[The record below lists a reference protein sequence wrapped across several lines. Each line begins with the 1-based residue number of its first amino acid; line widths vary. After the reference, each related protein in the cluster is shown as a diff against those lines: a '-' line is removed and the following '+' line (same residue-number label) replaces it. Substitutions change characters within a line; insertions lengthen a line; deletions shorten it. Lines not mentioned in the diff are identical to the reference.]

1 MPIIIGISLN
11 FLYMAKYKYGQNE
24 LDLQNLITNLSNN
37 VDSYVQ
43 SKTDWSQA
51 QKESFKEGY
60 RNYITGLQDQL
71 NNNTDRFSADEFGTI
86 TDKQG
91 QIKNN
96 TDTDYVYNKKG
107 ELLDPTTTSEKKLKK
122 GTPFYRNQ
130 EVAIFNNIIAKG
142 MVDKMK
148 EEQQNIPSLA
158 DYWQQQY
165 NPKGDLADYAS
176 VAALDKEGEYTNRIA
191 EIKGLW
197 DRYKQK
203 YQLSP
208 EQTSKYE
215 ALINSLDTEGVG
227 TDKWKNQIIRNSA
240 AAGVGKFFTGYLGFD
255 APKPER
261 AFDIN
266 NDEDV
271 IKRYQLEEQIRLHPE
286 LRATLIANARAQY
299 NAETQAYLDQDAA
312 NKKQQADAKAKEEY
326 NKREQ
331 AFLKKY
337 PYLRDIRLRRT
348 TDNFGIGRINT
359 NSLDNLTPT
368 FAGANGGF
376 NDNINDA
383 LRRANKTGDF
393 FYTKFKTPITLTTGH
408 KITNLGQLYA
418 YLWNWFEGNDKL
430 QDFDKVAD
438 KSGHT
443 IYRLQGS
450 KNANGEWLY
459 MYKNKNNGQL
469 RTFRSKSYKDLLQ
482 KGESGMKIASDK
494 FENSITKAEKQQ
506 TAATKAR
513 AKATGKTYQ
522 QQKAADSPVQW
533 SGADIARLTGV
544 VADIASIPTAYVPG
558 YGTAASAILGL
569 SSTAANLGA
578 DLSDGTMSTLD
589 AFKNAGVN
597 VGFDALGLFGGVG
610 KGGKIAKTVLRYA
623 PRVLTILG
631 TLEGVKNAP
640 QITASFKKLI
650 NTGYKS
656 LTVQDWQNISQGI
669 GIATGIGSGVGR
681 KIKQHNNTIQGTKV
695 GVRFK
700 DKKTGE
706 SKIFTFEGN
715 DAKAIRN
722 AKNDTEIQTITN
734 KYKELKGF
742 ELQHVNKLSGLH
754 WKGMKDSNTSKY
766 QLPVTTQSQKTQLY
780 DVYSNGK
787 VTWTNK
793 EGIRGWLQPYGG
805 QTIDARHSL
814 LSDDSKLSNKILS
827 SAGSAIDS
835 FGQALHMATNNQG
848 VTGLPAIIG
857 TPTPYK
863 PYQGDFGFLDK
874 RIAFLQRQN
883 KQRQN
888 VISNIDD
895 SINRRQ
901 KQIKDQQMQNTQTAL
916 NRAFAESFSGQIP
929 TTLSSAQKKR
939 RREIREAF
947 AKDTGQR
954 SVEAIKRANDVLN
967 AIIYNKSR
975 TQLATIPKLQFNLP
989 PIIPYKFNIPN
1000 QYNGAPSFMWD
1011 NRLALPAPQV
1021 KKIKTSKKSKLQKAK
1036 NKVYKRGGVIKAST
1050 GVKIP
1055 WYNALKAVNKDTDFT
1070 SKLDTSTLY
1079 AGDTSKGLIA
1089 PWASNQVG
1097 NAAGRYSP
1105 TTGYT
1110 REQAKAIEEKDQLY
1124 KDFENKIFNADG
1136 TFNKNGEDWSREV
1149 DKFIPQGSTASF
1161 HDPKTGK
1168 LRTQWVTT
1176 NNDIYGRPS
1185 KTYTNLRDYVRSVRN
1200 DNIIGARH
1208 NIFINKG
1215 KRYFY
1220 KDTNG
1225 NIVYV
1230 NPQDLSKYNVSDKG
1244 NDVFENGTLWSD
1256 YELTGLKPEATTF
1269 GTNINNE
1276 IKKKTSVNIS
1286 NLLNSLSPTKTYG
1299 LARAIAAAR
1308 NNSRM
1313 LSKSITQPVLLDPNE
1328 IHRNVYSDLG
1338 SEMQGQQQAAEL
1350 QRLATTQAGA
1360 DFDRNAAMALDAKL
1374 KGIELKDLKF
1384 KNSNDLQ
1391 RQSAEASWA
1400 QEKDNKQS
1408 RWQTAQTNREAIYE
1422 NDIANLQRKLA
1433 TQAQNFQI
1441 WDTFAQ
1447 QLQQEAAT
1455 DWQVNRARMDSMAEN
1470 DINSA
1475 IRNNI
1480 KAYVSDISPEDE
1492 QLWNEIQSG
1501 KKSSTTLTPTESARF
1516 RILSEK
1522 ANQAKYEQLRQYY
1535 KMPKNRWSNYTIG
1548 NRVFA
1553 PVINLSAKDGGK
1565 LQVARLRAATADADR
1580 FYKTTK
1586 DFADRTERAIA
1597 RLTTK
1602 KKKKKQ

>member
-96 TDTDYVYNKKG
+96 TDTDYVYNNKG

-142 MVDKMK
+142 IVDKMK
-148 EEQQNIPSLA
+148 EEQKNIPSLA

-215 ALINSLDTEGVG
+215 ALINSLDAEGVG

-261 AFDIN
+261 DFDIN
-266 NDEDV
+266 NDDDV

-286 LRATLIANARAQY
+286 LREKLLAYYRDQY
-299 NAETQAYLDQDAA
+299 RNESQQDAD
-312 NKKQQADAKAKEEY
+312 KIDDYYKQQADAAYKQKLSDFWRAHPELY
-326 NKREQ
+326 DVRKR
-331 AFLKKY
+331 K
-337 PYLRDIRLRRT
+337 T
-348 TDNFGIGRINT
+348 TDNFNIGVTYGHKHGTLSHTFRDMT
-359 NSLDNLTPT
+359 NPE
-368 FAGANGGF
+368 GGF
-376 NDNINDA
+376 NSNIREAFN
-383 LRRANKTGDF
+383 RANLIGDY
-393 FYTKFKTPITLTTGH
+393 FYTKFNTPITLTTGH
-408 KITNLGQLYA
+408 KITNLGQFFA
-418 YLWNWFEGNDKL
+418 YLMPWFEHVDTQGTLASAFDTVYDK
-430 QDFDKVAD
+430 QKN
-438 KSGHT
+438 K
-443 IYRLQGS
+443 IYRLKNS
-450 KNANGEWLY
+450 KNSKGEWLY
-459 MYKNKNNGQL
+459 MYPSPSGLK
-469 RTFRSKSYKDLLQ
+469 TYRSKEYKDLLPKAQ
-482 KGESGMKIASDK
+482 KG
-494 FENSITKAEKQQ
+494 TKLAGGFYNAANTQQEQQ

-522 QQKAADSPVQW
+522 QQKTADSVTPTWTSQDK
-533 SGADIARLTGV
+533 ARIAGV
-544 VADIASIPTAYVPG
+544 GLDIASMIAGMAGATGVGAGV
-558 YGTAASAILGL
+558 SAGAGL
-569 SSTAANLGA
+569 LSTVANLYA
-578 DLSDGTMSTLD
+578 DSTDGSMSTWD
-589 AFKNAGVN
+589 AIKNAGVN
-597 VGFDALGLFGGVG
+597 VGFDAIGMFGGVG
-610 KGGKIAKTVLRYA
+610 KGGKIAKTLIRYT
-623 PRVLTILG
+623 PRILAAIGTIQ
-631 TLEGVKNAP
+631 GVKNAP
-640 QITASFKKLI
+640 EITSSFKKLT
-650 NTGYKS
+650 NNGWSS

-669 GIATGIGSGVGR
+669 GLVTGIGGGVGR
-681 KIKQHNNTIQGTKV
+681 KVNNNLRHTENTWNQV
-695 GVRFK
+695 GVK
-700 DKKTGE
+700 LKAKKTGE
-706 SKIFTFEGN
+706 VKMFTFKGE

-722 AKNDTEIQTITN
+722 AKNDTEIEAITN
-734 KYKELKGF
+734 KYNKLKGY
-742 ELQHVNKLSGLH
+742 ELEHINKLSVPHLRKIGRNQDTGKFNLNPFTA
-754 WKGMKDSNTSKY
+754 KST
-766 QLPVTTQSQKTQLY
+766 KTQLY
-780 DVYSNGK
+780 DIYQDENGNIYA
-787 VTWTNK
+787 NK
-793 EGIRGWLQPYGG
+793 EGIRGWLQPYG
-805 QTIDARHSL
+805 A
-814 LSDDSKLSNKILS
+814 SKNHIWN
-827 SAGSAIDS
+827 
-835 FGQALHMATNNQG
+835 HE
-848 VTGLPAIIG
+848 V
-857 TPTPYK
+857 
-863 PYQGDFGFLDK
+863 
-874 RIAFLQRQN
+874 
-883 KQRQN
+883 
-888 VISNIDD
+888 NI
-895 SINRRQ
+895 
-901 KQIKDQQMQNTQTAL
+901 
-916 NRAFAESFSGQIP
+916 
-929 TTLSSAQKKR
+929 
-939 RREIREAF
+939 
-947 AKDTGQR
+947 
-954 SVEAIKRANDVLN
+954 
-967 AIIYNKSR
+967 Y
-975 TQLATIPKLQFNLP
+975 IPKSQQLNKP
-989 PIIPYKFNIPN
+989 KVI
-1000 QYNGAPSFMWD
+1000 
-1011 NRLALPAPQV
+1011 
-1021 KKIKTSKKSKLQKAK
+1021 KKAQPVSEH
-1036 NKVYKRGGVIKAST
+1036 KVGYKRGGVIKAST
-1050 GVKIP
+1050 GVKTP
-1055 WYNALKAVNKDTDFT
+1055 WFNGLQPVNKDTDFK
-1070 SKLDTSTLY
+1070 SNWDTSTLY
-1079 AGDTSKGLIA
+1079 AGDTSKGLIS
-1089 PWASNQVG
+1089 PYASTKAG
-1097 NAAGRYSP
+1097 NAIGRYTP
-1105 TTGYT
+1105 TEGYT
-1110 REQAKAIEEKDQLY
+1110 REQAKAIEQNDPLY
-1124 KDFENKIFNADG
+1124 KNFINNLFNEDG
-1136 TFNKNGEDWSREV
+1136 TFNKVGEAWAKEV
-1149 DKFIPQGSTASF
+1149 DKLIPQDSTASF
-1161 HDPKTGK
+1161 YDPKTKK

-1176 NNDIYGRPS
+1176 NNNIYGGAP
-1185 KTYTNLRDYVRSVRN
+1185 KTYTNLKDYVQNVMN

-1208 NIFINKG
+1208 NIFVKKG

-1256 YELTGLKPEATTF
+1256 YELTGLKPKATTF

-1276 IKKKTSVNIS
+1276 IKKKTSINIG

-1313 LSKSITQPVLLDPNE
+1313 LSKFITQPVLLDPNE

-1384 KNSNDLQ
+1384 KASNDLQ
-1391 RQSAEASWA
+1391 RQSAEASWT

-1408 RWQTAQTNREAIYE
+1408 RWQVAQTNREAIYE

-1455 DWQVNRARMDSMAEN
+1455 DWQVNRARMDSITEN

-1501 KKSSTTLTPTESARF
+1501 KKSSVTLTPTESARF

-1548 NRVFA
+1548 NRAFS
-1553 PVINLSAKDGGK
+1553 PIIKLSAKDGGK

-1597 RLTTK
+1597 RLTNK

>member
-91 QIKNN
+91 QIKNS

-107 ELLDPTTTSEKKLKK
+107 ELLDPTTTSKKKLKK

-165 NPKGDLADYAS
+165 NPKGDLADYTS
-176 VAALDKEGEYTNRIA
+176 VAALDKEGEYINRIA

-215 ALINSLDTEGVG
+215 ALINSLDTKGVG
-227 TDKWKNQIIRNSA
+227 TAKWKNQIIRNSA

-255 APKPER
+255 ASKPER

-271 IKRYQLEEQIRLHPE
+271 IKRYQLEAQIRLHPE
-286 LRATLIANARAQY
+286 LRDLLIANARAQY
-299 NAETQAYLDQDAA
+299 NAETQAYIDQDAA
-312 NKKQQADAKAKEEY
+312 IKKQQADAKAKEEY

-331 AFLKKY
+331 ALLKKY
-337 PYLRDIRLRRT
+337 PYLRDVRLRRT
-348 TDNFGIGRINT
+348 TDNFDIGCT
-359 NSLDNLTPT
+359 SANSLDNLTPT
-368 FAGANGGF
+368 FAGAKGGF
-376 NDNINDA
+376 NENINDA
-383 LRRANKTGDF
+383 FRRANKTGDF

-418 YLWNWFEGNDKL
+418 YLWNWFEGNNKL
-430 QDFDKVAD
+430 QDFDKVTD

-450 KNANGEWLY
+450 KNSKGEWLY
-459 MYKNKNNGQL
+459 MYKNKKDGWL

-482 KGESGMKIASDK
+482 KGQSGMKIASDK

-506 TAATKAR
+506 IAATKAR
-513 AKATGKTYQ
+513 AKVTGKTYQ
-522 QQKAADSPVQW
+522 QQKVADSTEFTGWEKARLAGIVADVVSMGAGMSGAAPLSIGAGLGSTALNFAAD
-533 SGADIARLTGV
+533 L
-544 VADIASIPTAYVPG
+544 
-558 YGTAASAILGL
+558 
-569 SSTAANLGA
+569 N
-578 DLSDGTMSTLD
+578 DGSMSTWD
-589 AFKNAGVN
+589 AVKNAGMN
-597 VGFDALGLFGGVG
+597 VGFDLLGSVGGIG
-610 KGGKIAKTVLRYA
+610 KLGKFTNTLIKMT
-623 PRVLTILG
+623 PRLLAALG
-631 TLEGVKNAP
+631 TLEGIKNMP
-640 QITASFKKLI
+640 QIVASFKKVP
-650 NTGYKS
+650 NPNEK
-656 LTVQDWQNISQGI
+656 LTVQDYQNIVQGI
-669 GIATGIGSGVGR
+669 GLVTGIGGAAAR
-681 KIKQHNNTIQGTKV
+681 KAHNVRNATNNTWNQV
-695 GVRFK
+695 GVRLK
-700 DKKTGE
+700 NKKTGE
-706 SKIFTFEGN
+706 VKMFTFKGE

-722 AKNDTEIQTITN
+722 AKNNTEIEAITN
-734 KYKELKGF
+734 KYGKLRGYEL
-742 ELQHVNKLSGLH
+742 EHVNKLSVLH
-754 WKGMKDSNTSKY
+754 LRKIGRNQDTGEFNLSPFTAKSA
-766 QLPVTTQSQKTQLY
+766 KTQLY
-780 DVYSNGK
+780 NIYQDKNGNVYA
-787 VTWTNK
+787 NK
-793 EGIRGWLQPYGG
+793 EGIRGWLQPYGASKNHIWNHEVNNYIPKSQQLNIPKVRKKAQPVSIDSEIRAAENERAANQALFDEYIAASQNRKAIRNDASKTADEKKAAADRLRAAIQALRSK
-805 QTIDARHSL
+805 QTAYQ
-814 LSDDSKLSNKILS
+814 KLISVINQNKNAVYTDTSNRQVQASWKDILS
-827 SAGSAIDS
+827 K
-835 FGQALHMATNNQG
+835 
-848 VTGLPAIIG
+848 
-857 TPTPYK
+857 YK
-863 PYQGDFGFLDK
+863 VG
-874 RIAFLQRQN
+874 
-883 KQRQN
+883 
-888 VISNIDD
+888 
-895 SINRRQ
+895 
-901 KQIKDQQMQNTQTAL
+901 
-916 NRAFAESFSGQIP
+916 
-929 TTLSSAQKKR
+929 
-939 RREIREAF
+939 
-947 AKDTGQR
+947 
-954 SVEAIKRANDVLN
+954 
-967 AIIYNKSR
+967 
-975 TQLATIPKLQFNLP
+975 
-989 PIIPYKFNIPN
+989 
-1000 QYNGAPSFMWD
+1000 
-1011 NRLALPAPQV
+1011 
-1021 KKIKTSKKSKLQKAK
+1021 
-1036 NKVYKRGGVIKAST
+1036 YKRGGVIKAST
-1050 GVKIP
+1050 GIKTP
-1055 WYNALKAVNKDTDFT
+1055 WFNGLQPVNKDTDFK
-1070 SKLDTSTLY
+1070 SNWDTSTLY
-1079 AGDTSKGLIA
+1079 AGDTSKGLTS
-1089 PWASNQVG
+1089 PYASTKAG
-1097 NAAGRYSP
+1097 KAIGRYTP
-1105 TTGYT
+1105 TAGYT
-1110 REQAKAIEEKDQLY
+1110 REQARTVEQGNLY
-1124 KDFENKIFNADG
+1124 KNFINNLFNENG
-1136 TFNKNGEDWSREV
+1136 TFNEVGEAWAKKV
-1149 DKFIPQGSTASF
+1149 DNLIPHDSTASF
-1161 HDPKTGK
+1161 YVPKTKK

-1176 NNDIYGRPS
+1176 NNNIYGDAP
-1185 KTYTNLRDYVRSVRN
+1185 KTYTNLRDYVQNVMN

-1208 NIFINKG
+1208 NIFVKKG

-1230 NPQDLSKYNVSDKG
+1230 NPQNLSKYNVSDKG

-1313 LSKSITQPVLLDPNE
+1313 LSKFITQPVLLDPNE

-1360 DFDRNAAMALDAKL
+1360 DFDRNAAIALDAKL

-1422 NDIANLQRKLA
+1422 NDVANLQRKLA

-1455 DWQVNRARMDSMAEN
+1455 DWQVNRARMDSIVEN
-1470 DINSA
+1470 NINSA

-1480 KAYVSDISPEDE
+1480 RAYVSDISPEDE
-1492 QLWNEIQSG
+1492 QLWNEIQSN
-1501 KKSSTTLTPTESARF
+1501 KKSSATLTPTESARF
-1516 RILSEK
+1516 HILSEK

-1535 KMPKNRWSNYTIG
+1535 KIPKNRWYNYTIG
-1548 NRVFA
+1548 NRVFV
-1553 PVINLSAKDGGK
+1553 PVIKLSAKDGGK

-1597 RLTTK
+1597 RLTNK

>member
-142 MVDKMK
+142 MIDKMK

-215 ALINSLDTEGVG
+215 ALINSLDAEGVG

-255 APKPER
+255 TPKPER

-271 IKRYQLEEQIRLHPE
+271 IKRYQLEATIAAHPE
-286 LRATLIANARAQY
+286 LREKLLAYYRDQY
-299 NAETQAYLDQDAA
+299 RNEGQKEADAIDDYY
-312 NKKQQADAKAKEEY
+312 KQQADVAYTQKLNEFWRAHPALY
-326 NKREQ
+326 DARKRNTE
-331 AFLKKY
+331 
-337 PYLRDIRLRRT
+337 
-348 TDNFGIGRINT
+348 NFSIGRETT
-359 NSLDNLTPT
+359 NIKLSDSFIDPLKPT
-368 FAGANGGF
+368 QWNSNILETLQNAN
-376 NDNINDA
+376 
-383 LRRANKTGDF
+383 RTGDY
-393 FYTKFKTPITLTTGH
+393 FYTKFKNPIKLTTGH
-408 KITNLGQLYA
+408 TINNLGEFYS
-418 YLWNWFEGNDKL
+418 YLFPILEKKGYLTAFDRKQDKAGN
-430 QDFDKVAD
+430 
-438 KSGHT
+438 T
-443 IYRLQGS
+443 IYRLKNS
-450 KNANGEWLY
+450 KNKAGEWLY
-459 MYKNKNNGQL
+459 MFKIGNGKL
-469 RTFRSKSYKDLLQ
+469 RTYRSKSYQDLLPKAQ
-482 KGESGMKIASDK
+482 LGIKLDSYA
-494 FENSITKAEKQQ
+494 NSKQEQQ
-506 TAATKAR
+506 TVATKAR

-544 VADIASIPTAYVPG
+544 VADIASIPAAYVPG
-558 YGTAASAILGL
+558 YGTAASAALGL
-569 SSTAANLGA
+569 GSTAANLGA
-578 DLSDGTMSTLD
+578 DLSDGTMSTWD
-589 AFKNAGVN
+589 AIKNAGVN

-623 PRVLTILG
+623 HRVLTVLG

-650 NTGYKS
+650 NTGYES

-669 GIATGIGSGVGR
+669 GIAAGIGGGVGR
-681 KIKQHNNTIQGTKV
+681 KIKQHNNTIQGNKV

-722 AKNDTEIQTITN
+722 AKNDAEIQTITN

-766 QLPVTTQSQKTQLY
+766 QLPITTQSQKTQLY

-916 NRAFAESFSGQIP
+916 NRAFAESFSGQIS

-954 SVEAIKRANDVLN
+954 SAEAIKRANDVLN

-1000 QYNGAPSFMWD
+1000 QYNGVPSFMWD

-1050 GVKIP
+1050 GIKTP
-1055 WYNALKAVNKDTDFT
+1055 WFNGLQSVNKDTDFK
-1070 SKLDTSTLY
+1070 SNWDTSTLY
-1079 AGDTSKGLIA
+1079 AGDTSKGLVA
-1089 PWASNQVG
+1089 PWSSNVAGQ
-1097 NAAGRYSP
+1097 AAGRYTP
-1105 TTGYT
+1105 TKGYT
-1110 REQAKAIEEKDQLY
+1110 QQQAQEIEGRDYYNNFINSL
-1124 KDFENKIFNADG
+1124 FNEDG
-1136 TFNKNGEDWSREV
+1136 TFNKVGEAWARKV
-1149 DKFIPQGSTASF
+1149 DELIPQGSTASF
-1161 HDPKTGK
+1161 YDPKTNK

-1176 NNDIYGRPS
+1176 NNDIYNRGP
-1185 KTYTNLRDYVRSVRN
+1185 KTYTNLRDYVEGVMK

-1208 NIFINKG
+1208 NIFVKKG

-1225 NIVYV
+1225 DIVYV

-1256 YELTGLKPEATTF
+1256 YELTGLKPEDTTF

-1360 DFDRNAAMALDAKL
+1360 DFERNAAMALDAKL

-1501 KKSSTTLTPTESARF
+1501 KKSSATLTPTESARF

>member
-71 NNNTDRFSADEFGTI
+71 NNNTDRFSTDEFGTI

-130 EVAIFNNIIAKG
+130 EVAIFNNLVAKG
-142 MVDKMK
+142 MVNKMK
-148 EEQQNIPSLA
+148 EEQENIPSLA

-215 ALINSLDTEGVG
+215 ALINSLDAEGVG

-240 AAGVGKFFTGYLGFD
+240 AAGVGKFFTGYLGFG

-261 AFDIN
+261 VFDIN

-271 IKRYQLEEQIRLHPE
+271 IKRYQLEATIAAHPE
-286 LRATLIANARAQY
+286 LREKLLAYYRDQYRNESQQEANTIDTY
-299 NAETQAYLDQDAA
+299 Y
-312 NKKQQADAKAKEEY
+312 KQQAAAAYEQKLNEFWRAHPALYDAR
-326 NKREQ
+326 KRNTE
-331 AFLKKY
+331 
-337 PYLRDIRLRRT
+337 
-348 TDNFGIGRINT
+348 NFSIGRETT
-359 NSLDNLTPT
+359 NIKLSDSFIDPLKPT
-368 FAGANGGF
+368 QWNSNILETLQNAN
-376 NDNINDA
+376 
-383 LRRANKTGDF
+383 RTGDY
-393 FYTKFKTPITLTTGH
+393 FYTKFKNPIKLTTGH
-408 KITNLGQLYA
+408 TINNLGEFYS
-418 YLWNWFEGNDKL
+418 YLFPILEKKGYL
-430 QDFDKVAD
+430 TAFDKKQD
-438 KSGHT
+438 KAGNT
-443 IYRLQGS
+443 IYRLKNS
-450 KNANGEWLY
+450 KNKAGEWLY
-459 MYKNKNNGQL
+459 MFKIGNGKL
-469 RTFRSKSYKDLLQ
+469 RTYRSKSYQDLLPKAQ
-482 KGESGMKIASDK
+482 LGIKLDSYA
-494 FENSITKAEKQQ
+494 NSKQEQQ

-544 VADIASIPTAYVPG
+544 VADIASIPAAYIPG
-558 YGTAASAILGL
+558 YGTAASATLGL
-569 SSTAANLGA
+569 GSTAANLGA
-578 DLSDGTMSTLD
+578 DLSDGTMSTWD
-589 AFKNAGVN
+589 AIKNAGVN

-610 KGGKIAKTVLRYA
+610 KGGKIAKTLIRYT
-623 PRVLTILG
+623 PRILAAIGTIQGL
-631 TLEGVKNAP
+631 KNAP
-640 QITASFKKLI
+640 EITSSFKKLK
-650 NTGYKS
+650 NDGWSS

-669 GIATGIGSGVGR
+669 GLVTGIGGGVVR
-681 KIKQHNNTIQGTKV
+681 KVNNNLRHTENTWNQV
-695 GVRFK
+695 GVK
-700 DKKTGE
+700 LKNKKTGE
-706 SKIFTFEGN
+706 VKMFTFKSE

-722 AKNDTEIQTITN
+722 AKNNTEIEAITN
-734 KYKELKGF
+734 KYGKLRGYEL
-742 ELQHVNKLSGLH
+742 EHVNKLSVPHFRKIGRNQDTGEFNLNPFTA
-754 WKGMKDSNTSKY
+754 KST
-766 QLPVTTQSQKTQLY
+766 KTQLY
-780 DVYSNGK
+780 DIYQDKNGNVYA
-787 VTWTNK
+787 NK
-793 EGIRGWLQPYGG
+793 EGIRGWLQPYGASKNHIWNHEVNNYIPKSQQLNIPKVRKKAQPVSIDSEIRAAENERAANQALFDEYKTASQNRKAIRNDASKTEDEKKAADNQLRTAIQALRG
-805 QTIDARHSL
+805 KQTAYQ
-814 LSDDSKLSNKILS
+814 KLISTINQNKNAVYTDTSNKQVQASWKDILS
-827 SAGSAIDS
+827 K
-835 FGQALHMATNNQG
+835 
-848 VTGLPAIIG
+848 
-857 TPTPYK
+857 YK
-863 PYQGDFGFLDK
+863 VG
-874 RIAFLQRQN
+874 
-883 KQRQN
+883 
-888 VISNIDD
+888 
-895 SINRRQ
+895 
-901 KQIKDQQMQNTQTAL
+901 
-916 NRAFAESFSGQIP
+916 
-929 TTLSSAQKKR
+929 
-939 RREIREAF
+939 
-947 AKDTGQR
+947 
-954 SVEAIKRANDVLN
+954 
-967 AIIYNKSR
+967 
-975 TQLATIPKLQFNLP
+975 
-989 PIIPYKFNIPN
+989 
-1000 QYNGAPSFMWD
+1000 
-1011 NRLALPAPQV
+1011 
-1021 KKIKTSKKSKLQKAK
+1021 
-1036 NKVYKRGGVIKAST
+1036 YKRGGVIKAST
-1050 GVKIP
+1050 GIKTP
-1055 WYNALKAVNKDTDFT
+1055 WFNGLQPVNKDTDFK
-1070 SKLDTSTLY
+1070 SNWDTSTLY
-1079 AGDTSKGLIA
+1079 AGDTSKGLIS
-1089 PWASNQVG
+1089 PYASTKAG
-1097 NAAGRYSP
+1097 NAIGRYTP
-1105 TTGYT
+1105 TEGYT
-1110 REQAKAIEEKDQLY
+1110 REQARTVEQGDLY
-1124 KDFENKIFNADG
+1124 KNFINNLFNEDR
-1136 TFNKNGEDWSREV
+1136 TFNKVGESWAKEV
-1149 DKFIPQGSTASF
+1149 DKLIPQDSTASF
-1161 HDPKTGK
+1161 YDPKTKK

-1176 NNDIYGRPS
+1176 NNNIYGGAP
-1185 KTYTNLRDYVRSVRN
+1185 KTYTNLRDYVQNVMN

-1208 NIFINKG
+1208 NIFVKKG

-1225 NIVYV
+1225 DIVYV

-1276 IKKKTSVNIS
+1276 IKKKTSVNIG

-1313 LSKSITQPVLLDPNE
+1313 FSKSITQPVLLDPNE

-1384 KNSNDLQ
+1384 KASNDLQ

-1501 KKSSTTLTPTESARF
+1501 KKSSATLTPTESARF

-1553 PVINLSAKDGGK
+1553 PVIKLSAKDGGK

>member
-208 EQTSKYE
+208 EQTAKYD
-215 ALINSLDTEGVG
+215 ALINSLSTDNIGS
-227 TDKWKNQIIRNSA
+227 DKWKNQIIRDSA
-240 AAGVGKFFTGYLGFD
+240 AAGIGKFLTGYLGFNT
-255 APKPER
+255 PEPEK

-286 LRATLIANARAQY
+286 LRNTLVANARAQY
-299 NAETQAYLDQDAA
+299 NAETQAILDQDAA
-312 NKKQQADAKAKEEY
+312 NKKQQANAAYQQKLNEFWKQNPALFDVH
-326 NKREQ
+326 KRQ
-331 AFLKKY
+331 TK
-337 PYLRDIRLRRT
+337 
-348 TDNFGIGRINT
+348 DNFSIGVVTGNKELSDRFSST
-359 NSLDNLTPT
+359 T
-368 FAGANGGF
+368 GEGKGW
-376 NDNINDA
+376 NDNINQTFK
-383 LRRANKTGDF
+383 RANKTGDY
-393 FYTKFKTPITLTTGH
+393 FYTPLTQPITLTTGH
-408 KITNLGQLYA
+408 KITNLGQLYS
-418 YLWNWFEGNDKL
+418 YLFPYLEQNNLLTSFDRKQDKAGNT
-430 QDFDKVAD
+430 V
-438 KSGHT
+438 
-443 IYRLQGS
+443 YRLKDS
-450 KNANGEWLY
+450 KNKNGEWLY
-459 MYKNKNNGQL
+459 MFYHNGKL
-469 RTFRSKSYKDLLQ
+469 RTYRSKSYQDLLPKAQ
-482 KGESGMKIASDK
+482 EGLK
-494 FENSITKAEKQQ
+494 FETARSLRNKQQ

-513 AKATGKTYQ
+513 AQATGKTYQ
-522 QQKAADSPVQW
+522 QQKAADTVNQELT
-533 SGADIARLTGV
+533 GADKARLAGV
-544 VADIASIPTAYVPG
+544 VLDIGSMIAAYAPG
-558 YGTAASAILGL
+558 YGTAISAAAGLG
-569 SSTAANLGA
+569 STAANLGA
-578 DLSDGTMSTLD
+578 DLSDGTMSTWD
-589 AFKNAGVN
+589 AFKNAGIN
-597 VGFDALGLFGGVG
+597 IGFDALGLFGGVG
-610 KGGKIAKTVLRYA
+610 KGGKIAKTLVRYA
-623 PRVLTILG
+623 PRVLAAVSTA
-631 TLEGVKNAP
+631 EGLKNAP
-640 QITASFKKLI
+640 EITASFKKLI
-650 NTGYKS
+650 NKGYS
-656 LTVQDWQNISQGI
+656 TLTVQDWQNISQGI
-669 GIATGIGSGVGR
+669 GLVTGIGGAAGR
-681 KIKQHNNTIQGTKV
+681 KIKQHNNTIQGNKV

-722 AKNDTEIQTITN
+722 AKNDAEIQTITN

-901 KQIKDQQMQNTQTAL
+901 KQIKDKQMQNTQTAL

-1050 GVKIP
+1050 GIKTP
-1055 WYNALKAVNKDTDFT
+1055 WFNGLQPVNKDTDFK
-1070 SKLDTSTLY
+1070 SNWDTSTLY
-1079 AGDTSKGLIA
+1079 AGDTSKGLIS
-1089 PWASNQVG
+1089 PYASTKAG
-1097 NAAGRYSP
+1097 KAIGRYTP
-1105 TTGYT
+1105 TEGYT
-1110 REQAKAIEEKDQLY
+1110 REQARTVEQGNLY
-1124 KDFENKIFNADG
+1124 KNFINNLFNEDG
-1136 TFNKNGEDWSREV
+1136 TFNEVGEAWAKKV
-1149 DKFIPQGSTASF
+1149 DNLIPHDSTASF
-1161 HDPKTGK
+1161 YDPKTKK

-1176 NNDIYGRPS
+1176 NNNIYGGAP
-1185 KTYTNLRDYVRSVRN
+1185 KTYTNLRDYVQNVMN

-1338 SEMQGQQQAAEL
+1338 SEMQGQQQTAEL

>member
-142 MVDKMK
+142 MIDKMK

-271 IKRYQLEEQIRLHPE
+271 IKRYQLEATIAAHPE
-286 LRATLIANARAQY
+286 LREKLLAYYRDQY
-299 NAETQAYLDQDAA
+299 RNEGQKEADAIDDYY
-312 NKKQQADAKAKEEY
+312 KQQADAAYKQKLSEFWKTHPELDDVR
-326 NKREQ
+326 KR
-331 AFLKKY
+331 K
-337 PYLRDIRLRRT
+337 T
-348 TDNFGIGRINT
+348 TDNFSIGATYGHKHGALSHTFRDMT
-359 NSLDNLTPT
+359 NPE
-368 FAGANGGF
+368 GGF
-376 NDNINDA
+376 NSNIREA
-383 LRRANKTGDF
+383 LNRANLTGDY
-393 FYTKFKTPITLTTGH
+393 FYTKFNTPITLTTGH
-408 KITNLGQLYA
+408 KITNLGQFFA
-418 YLWNWFEGNDKL
+418 YLMPWFEHVDTHGTL
-430 QDFDKVAD
+430 ASAFDTVYDNQKN
-438 KSGHT
+438 K
-443 IYRLQGS
+443 IYRLKNS
-450 KNANGEWLY
+450 KNSKGEWLY
-459 MYKNKNNGQL
+459 MYPSSSGLK
-469 RTFRSKSYKDLLQ
+469 TYRSKEYKDLLPKAQ
-482 KGESGMKIASDK
+482 KG
-494 FENSITKAEKQQ
+494 TKLAGGFYNAANTQQEQQ
-506 TAATKAR
+506 TAVTKAR
-513 AKATGKTYQ
+513 AKATGKNYQ
-522 QQKAADSPVQW
+522 QQKTADSVTPTWTYQDR
-533 SGADIARLTGV
+533 ARIAGV
-544 VADIASIPTAYVPG
+544 GLDIASMIAGMAGATGIGAGV
-558 YGTAASAILGL
+558 SAGAGL
-569 SSTAANLGA
+569 LSTVANLYA
-578 DLSDGTMSTLD
+578 DSTDGSMSTWD
-589 AFKNAGVN
+589 AIKNAGVN
-597 VGFDALGLFGGVG
+597 VGFDAIGMFGGVG
-610 KGGKIAKTVLRYA
+610 KGGKIAKTLIRYT
-623 PRVLTILG
+623 PRILAAIGTIQGL
-631 TLEGVKNAP
+631 KNAP
-640 QITASFKKLI
+640 EITSSFKKLT
-650 NTGYKS
+650 NDGWSS

-669 GIATGIGSGVGR
+669 GLVTGIGGGVGR
-681 KIKQHNNTIQGTKV
+681 KVNNNLRHTENTWNQV
-695 GVRFK
+695 GVK
-700 DKKTGE
+700 LKNKKTGE
-706 SKIFTFEGN
+706 VKMFTFKGE

-722 AKNDTEIQTITN
+722 AKNNTEIEAITN
-734 KYKELKGF
+734 KYGKLRGYEL
-742 ELQHVNKLSGLH
+742 EHVNKLSVPHFRKIGRNQDTGKFNLNPFTA
-754 WKGMKDSNTSKY
+754 KST
-766 QLPVTTQSQKTQLY
+766 KTQLY
-780 DVYSNGK
+780 DIYQDKNGNVYA
-787 VTWTNK
+787 NK
-793 EGIRGWLQPYGG
+793 EGIRGWLQPYGASKNHIWNHEVNNYIPKSQQLNIPKVRKKAQPVSIDSEIRAAENERAANQALFDEYKTASQNRKTIRNDASKTADEKKAADDQLRTAIQALRG
-805 QTIDARHSL
+805 KQTAYQ
-814 LSDDSKLSNKILS
+814 KLISTINQNKNAVYTDTSNKQVQASWKDILS
-827 SAGSAIDS
+827 K
-835 FGQALHMATNNQG
+835 
-848 VTGLPAIIG
+848 
-857 TPTPYK
+857 YK
-863 PYQGDFGFLDK
+863 VG
-874 RIAFLQRQN
+874 
-883 KQRQN
+883 
-888 VISNIDD
+888 
-895 SINRRQ
+895 
-901 KQIKDQQMQNTQTAL
+901 
-916 NRAFAESFSGQIP
+916 
-929 TTLSSAQKKR
+929 
-939 RREIREAF
+939 
-947 AKDTGQR
+947 
-954 SVEAIKRANDVLN
+954 
-967 AIIYNKSR
+967 
-975 TQLATIPKLQFNLP
+975 
-989 PIIPYKFNIPN
+989 
-1000 QYNGAPSFMWD
+1000 
-1011 NRLALPAPQV
+1011 
-1021 KKIKTSKKSKLQKAK
+1021 
-1036 NKVYKRGGVIKAST
+1036 YKRGGIIKAST
-1050 GVKIP
+1050 GIKTP

-1256 YELTGLKPEATTF
+1256 YELTGLKQEATTF

-1501 KKSSTTLTPTESARF
+1501 KKSSATLTPTESARF